1 MECSRVSGTEFPS
14 LLVIPSVGLVGGIDR
29 DTDRDNVDSFLCI
42 IMSLLVADTSR
53 IYVNEAKGSGAADC
67 ELEGGA
73 GEREERKA
81 HLINI
86 CSSNLGTTE
95 NDKT

>member
-1 MECSRVSGTEFPS
+1 MSNLFRNDIVLECSMVSGTEFPS
-14 LLVIPSVGLVGGIDR
+14 LLVIPSVGFVGGIDR
-29 DTDRDNVDSFLCI
+29 DRDNVDSFLCI

-53 IYVNEAKGSGAADC
+53 IYVNEAKGNGASDC

-86 CSSNLGTTE
+86 C
-95 NDKT
+95 